1 MVNPLTAPL
10 IAWLSR
16 LSYPRM
22 FVVVGVLFFINLFI
36 PDPIILID
44 ELLLGLATITLA
56 KWKRRKP
63 DAAKP
68 ASTVPLD
75 GDTRRR

>member
-1 MVNPLTAPL
+1 MPSPLTAPL

-22 FVVVGVLFFINLFI
+22 FMVVGALFFINLFI

-56 KWKRRKP
+56 KWKRGRSETDPKSK
-63 DAAKP
+63 A
-68 ASTVPLD
+68 PLD
-75 GDTRRR
+75 GDARRR